1 MKLKLVDTYQETK
14 DVKSFIFE
22 PEQPISWEAGQFL
35 YYTLPHNKED
45 DRNDKRWF
53 TNSAAPSEKHV
64 MITTRLSTD
73 HGSSFKKA
81 LNNLKVGDEIEA
93 DAPEGDFTLGD
104 PSRNYVFI
112 AGGIGITPFRSI
124 LVEADSK
131 DQKLKVH
138 LLYANRTDDI
148 PFRQELDALAA
159 KNPGLEI
166 DYIIDPEKIDEEKM
180 KAAIAKDE
188 DPIIYVSGP
197 EPMVE
202 SLNDDLKKLGVME
215 DHLKT
220 DYFPNYKDEYRKN

>member
-22 PEQPISWEAGQFL
+22 PEQSISWEAGQFL
-35 YYTLPHNKED
+35 YYTLPHTKED

-81 LNNLKVGDEIEA
+81 LNNLKVGDEVEA
-93 DAPEGDFTLGD
+93 EAPEGDFTLDD
-104 PSRNYVFI
+104 PSKNYIFI

-131 DQKLKVH
+131 SQKLKVH

-148 PFRQELDALAA
+148 PFRQELDSLAA
-159 KNPGLEI
+159 KNPGLKI

>member
-131 DQKLKVH
+131 DLKLKVH

>member
-1 MKLKLVDTYQETK
+1 MKLKLVDTKQETQE
-14 DVKSFIFE
+14 VKSFIFE

-35 YYTLPHNKED
+35 QYSLSHPNED
-45 DRNDKRWF
+45 DRKDQRWF

-64 MITTRLSTD
+64 MISTRFTDD

-81 LNNLKVGDEIEA
+81 LSALKIGDQIEA
-93 DAPEGDFTLGD
+93 DAPEGDFTLDD
-104 PSRNYVFI
+104 PTRNYIFI

-124 LVEADSK
+124 LTEADATG
-131 DQKLKVH
+131 QKLKVH

-148 PFRQELDALAA
+148 PFRKEFDQLSS
-159 KNPGLEI
+159 KNPGLKI
-166 DYIIDPEKIDEEKM
+166 DYIVSPEKIDQEKI
-180 KAAIAKDE
+180 KAALEGAE
-188 DPIIYVSGP
+188 NPIVYISGP

-202 SLNDDLKKLGVME
+202 ALNNDLQKLGVKE